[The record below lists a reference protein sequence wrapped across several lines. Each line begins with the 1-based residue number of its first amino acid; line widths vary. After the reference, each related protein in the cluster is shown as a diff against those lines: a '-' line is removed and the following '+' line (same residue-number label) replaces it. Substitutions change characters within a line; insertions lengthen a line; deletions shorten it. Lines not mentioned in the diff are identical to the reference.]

1 MFSNNRFDFSDFLS
15 RDPLLQV
22 LEAKETLGEG
32 GRGKEEPRER
42 KREVG
47 RGKEEPRQRK
57 REERKGRERKRGDK
71 GKRMIMIKWYQDE
84 Q

>member
-47 RGKEEPRQRK
+47 RGKEE
-57 REERKGRERKRGDK
+57 EGKGRERKGKEGRGREETRER
-71 GKRMIMIKWYQDE
+71 G
-84 Q
+84 